1 MRELEKFD
9 EFNNAV
15 YGNCYI
21 LDKTKDY
28 YLIFIPNNSEK
39 FAICSYI
46 DKYSG
51 AIVGTRYFKEISSV
65 YEAFKEA
72 NYELCNI

>member
-9 EFNNAV
+9 EFNNAI

-51 AIVGTRYFKEISSV
+51 ASRY
-65 YEAFKEA
+65 
-72 NYELCNI
+72 